1 MNKIST
7 FDCVVCFS
15 FNAVSYKMEFN
26 LPHEVLMFRCSSFPF
41 SSGAWRR
48 KSSKPA
54 ICIWN

>member
-26 LPHEVLMFRCSSFPF
+26 LPHELVQEAGCDL
-41 SSGAWRR
+41 
-48 KSSKPA
+48 
-54 ICIWN
+54 